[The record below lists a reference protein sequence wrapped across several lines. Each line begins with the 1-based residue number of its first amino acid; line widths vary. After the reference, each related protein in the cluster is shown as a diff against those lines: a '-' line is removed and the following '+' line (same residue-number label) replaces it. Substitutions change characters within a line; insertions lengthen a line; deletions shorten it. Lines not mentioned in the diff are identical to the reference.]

1 MMVATTAKD
10 GVKVAIGTAAVGAAA
25 AAGKVGLDKVRS
37 NGADGSEGPSRKY
50 RLRKKESLGEGMRR
64 IALGR
69 LDHALDELRG
79 GGERATAVH
88 EARKDLKKLRAVL
101 RLVRGELGDERYSE
115 QNTRFRD
122 LGRKLSEARDAQV
135 RLETL
140 DELMEKSGDGLD
152 SSRVNEFRKAL
163 EAERKEQAEAID
175 DRLLEEV
182 AVALETEREA
192 IAAWPIEGEDW
203 SIVGPGLR
211 RVYRRGRKSF
221 EAVVEEPST
230 QNLHEWR
237 KRAKDLWYAHRILKP
252 TWPQVMDGLT
262 DEADE
267 LSNLLGDDHD
277 LAVLAATARERAGA
291 FDGDGLE
298 LLLEAVDERRA
309 ELQGDAIPLGHRL
322 YADKPGAFA
331 NRSESWWRAWRGL
344 TPATVS

>member
-37 NGADGSEGPSRKY
+37 NGADGSQGPSRKY

-69 LDHALDELRG
+69 IDHALDELRG
-79 GGERATAVH
+79 GAGDRATAVH

-101 RLVRGELGDERYSE
+101 RLVRDELGDELYRE
-115 QNTRFRD
+115 HNTRFRD
-122 LGRKLSEARDAQV
+122 LGRTLSGARDAQV

-140 DELMEKSGDGLD
+140 EAVIERSSNGVDTDRVSEFKKGLD
-152 SSRVNEFRKAL
+152 
-163 EAERKEQAEAID
+163 AERKQQSEVVD
-175 DRLLEEV
+175 DRLLEQV
-182 AVALETEREA
+182 AAQLESEREEVS
-192 IAAWPIEGEDW
+192 AWPVEGEDW
-203 SIVGPGLR
+203 SIVAPGLR
-211 RVYRRGRKSF
+211 RVYGRGRDRF
-221 EAVVEEPST
+221 EDVVREPGT
-230 QNLHEWR
+230 ENLHEWR
-237 KRAKDLWYAHRILKP
+237 KRAKDLWYALRILEP
-252 TWPQVMDGLT
+252 TWPEVMDAVR

-267 LSNLLGDDHD
+267 LSDMLGDDHD

-309 ELQGDAIPLGHRL
+309 ELHRDAIPLGRRL
-322 YADKPGAFA
+322 YADKPGAFT
-331 NRSESWWRAWRGL
+331 NRSEAWWRAWRGL
-344 TPATVS
+344 TP